1 MPSVHIDLT
10 ILLMRNL
17 LIKIVKI
24 NFISLFLLFLI
35 SLSIS
40 CNNIEVCSYYGV
52 TLDYLLSQRK
62 ASNLEPVDVVILA
75 GQSNMAGIG
84 SSEECFNYLS
94 TSEYQ
99 QVKGGVD
106 GVYIYACNDYI
117 FMEKQPAYL
126 PYSEVT
132 FGYGAFPDKIGPE
145 VGFALECQK
154 AGRKLVIIK
163 YTAISMGIDYF
174 SNSIDISDFMKGYIL
189 TCLKDLIDKGYYPI
203 VRATCWMHG
212 EADCSY
218 FISASAY
225 YEKEKALINYLR
237 NNFNENLLFIDAK
250 IIDWVLLFPNCSQ
263 DLLNEN
269 KECIAQSDDLCF
281 LIDTTGLKKGYDMAH
296 YDTPSNIELGRR
308 FAKEFLANYEKSN

>member
-84 SSEECFNYLS
+84 SSEECINYLS

-99 QVKGGVD
+99 QVKDGVD

-225 YEKEKALINYLR
+225 YEKEKALISYLR

-250 IIDWVLLFPNCSQ
+250 IIDWEILFPNCSQ

-308 FAKEFLANYEKSN
+308 FAKEFLSNYEKSN